1 MKNKIIITLI
11 TALLV
16 NTSAHA
22 INKKYRQ
29 QLERSGCTQTSEIQG
44 CDVTKTK
51 KENAKVGFVS
61 PYPTDNI
68 TAIKKQ
74 KGYCTLT
81 NGGIVDIKGSCEFF
95 QTGSYV

>member
-16 NTSAHA
+16 STSAHA

-51 KENAKVGFVS
+51 EENAKAGFVS

-68 TAIKKQ
+68 TAIKK
-74 KGYCTLT
+74 
-81 NGGIVDIKGSCEFF
+81 
-95 QTGSYV
+95 